1 MPGITKKILVIEDS
15 EELRDD
21 ITEMLSLEG
30 FSILTAPNGKEGVD
44 LAEKEHPQ
52 LIICDIRMPIMDGYD
67 VLEYI
72 RSHPTTMNIPF
83 IFLTAR
89 TGRSEWREGMALGAD
104 DYLTKPFTAE
114 ELITSVNTRL
124 DRRRSVVEEAEER
137 LDQLRKSIALALP
150 HEMRTPLN
158 AILGFSEILMTDAAI
173 LDQQQ
178 VEEMAQ
184 HINDASNRLYR
195 LVENYV
201 IYANLE
207 IMKTDEKRRRLVRT
221 GRAEYAGAIITQQAQ
236 HKAINYKREN
246 DLHLDTPHIDG
257 TLAIDADNLARI
269 VMEVIDNA
277 FKFSRQGDAVH
288 VSATVKENML
298 HIRVTDNG
306 WGMTQEDIDAIGAY
320 MQFERAFFEQQ
331 GLGFGLTIANRMT
344 EVHEGTFHI
353 ESIPGKTTTVHIHL
367 PFVTEP
373 TTA

>member
-1 MPGITKKILVIEDS
+1 MNKKILVIEDS
-15 EELRDD
+15 EELRGD
-21 ITEMLSLEG
+21 INEMLSLEG
-30 FSILTAPNGKEGVD
+30 YNILTAPNGRAGVE
-44 LAEKEHPQ
+44 LAEREHPE

-67 VLEYI
+67 VLEHI
-72 RSHPTTMNIPF
+72 RSRPSTMNIPF

-89 TGRSEWREGMALGAD
+89 TGRNEWREGMALGAD

-114 ELITSVNTRL
+114 ELIASVNTRL

-158 AILGFSEILMTDAAI
+158 AILGFSEILMSDAGI
-173 LDQQQ
+173 LEEVQI
-178 VEEMAQ
+178 EEMAQ

-221 GRAEYAGAIITQQAQ
+221 GRAEYASAIITQQAQ
-236 HKAINYKREN
+236 YKAIFYNRED
-246 DLHLDTPHIDG
+246 DLHLNTPPVEG

-269 VMEVIDNA
+269 VMEIVDNA
-277 FKFSRQGDAVH
+277 FKFSQPGKPIH
-288 VSATVKENML
+288 ITTTIEGNML
-298 HIRVTDNG
+298 HISVTDQG
-306 WGMTQEDIDAIGAY
+306 WGMSQEEIEAIGAY

-331 GLGFGLTIANRMT
+331 GLGFGLTIASRMT
-344 EVHEGTFHI
+344 EVHEGKFRIESVPGKSTIVHI
-353 ESIPGKTTTVHIHL
+353 EL
-367 PFVTEP
+367 PFVTE
-373 TTA
+373 TAKA